1 MNGLRKPRRVR
12 YPAICNTLEIV
23 KSAVAKPP
31 KHDVD
36 DVMNIMTAASKAMR
50 EGVASE
56 KHWSILAGGVSMA
69 QAIESQGVVRGMKEH
84 WDSTE
89 QALDTIFK
97 RARSTGAWKSPTLYF
112 DEIDMITAFVNLHG
126 FQVRRLSHGEY
137 RAAIASA
144 GGQIRASGCTVNL
157 ERELAGVSV

>member
-12 YPAICNTLEIV
+12 YPAIFNTLEIV
-23 KSAVAKPP
+23 KSAVTKPP

-36 DVMNIMTAASKAMR
+36 EVMHIMAAASKAMLQ
-50 EGVASE
+50 GVATE
-56 KHWSILAGGVSMA
+56 QHWSVLAGGVSMA

-84 WDSTE
+84 WDSTDK
-89 QALDTIFK
+89 ALDIIFK
-97 RARSTGAWKSPTLYF
+97 RAHSTGAWKSPTLYF

-126 FQVRRLSHGEY
+126 FQVRRLSRGEY
-137 RAAIASA
+137 SAAIASA

-157 ERELAGVSV
+157 ERDLAGVAV

>member
-36 DVMNIMTAASKAMR
+36 DVMRIMTAAGKAMR
-50 EGVASE
+50 EGVATE
-56 KHWSILAGGVSMA
+56 MHWSILAGGVSMA
-69 QAIESQGVVRGMKEH
+69 QAIERKGVVRGMTEH

-97 RARSTGAWKSPTLYF
+97 RAHSTGAWKSPTLYF
-112 DEIDMITAFVNLHG
+112 NEIDLITEFINLHK
-126 FQVRRLSHGEY
+126 FQVRRLSRGEY
-137 RAAIASA
+137 RDAIASA
-144 GGQIRASGCTVNL
+144 GGQIRASGCTVNF
-157 ERELAGVSV
+157 ERDLAGVSA